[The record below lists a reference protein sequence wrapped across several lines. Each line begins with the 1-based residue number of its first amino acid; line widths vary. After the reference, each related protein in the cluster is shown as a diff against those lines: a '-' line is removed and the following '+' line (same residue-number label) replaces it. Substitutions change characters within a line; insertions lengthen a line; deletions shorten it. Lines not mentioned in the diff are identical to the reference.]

1 MATVNANT
9 ENKKENKIREKNEIK
24 EKKRRRK
31 IFR

>member
-9 ENKKENKIREKNEIK
+9 ENKKENKIREENEIK

>member
-9 ENKKENKIREKNEIK
+9 ENKKENRIREENEIK